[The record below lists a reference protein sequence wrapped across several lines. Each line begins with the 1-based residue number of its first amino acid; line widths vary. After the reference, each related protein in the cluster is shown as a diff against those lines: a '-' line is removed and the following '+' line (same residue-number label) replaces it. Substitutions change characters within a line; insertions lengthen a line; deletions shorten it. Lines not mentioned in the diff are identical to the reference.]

1 MLAYAYDVLT
11 EVSAPVGRDAGGGR
25 REAEGKKQ
33 VDEVDSMW
41 NKVWLEAGRF
51 SIALG

>member
-1 MLAYAYDVLT
+1 MRMMSSPKSRRPSVET
-11 EVSAPVGRDAGGGR
+11 QEAGGGR

-51 SIALG
+51 SIALE